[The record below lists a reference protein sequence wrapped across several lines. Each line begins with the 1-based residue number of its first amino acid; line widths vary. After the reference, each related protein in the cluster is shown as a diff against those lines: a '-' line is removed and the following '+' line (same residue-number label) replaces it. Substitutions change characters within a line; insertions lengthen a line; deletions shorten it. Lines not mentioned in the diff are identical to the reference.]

1 MRTAISLP
9 YKRAAQHRMTAGQW
23 DILSAEHPLPLP
35 PVLSEL
41 DYGSVLSLRREVV
54 IDVEG
59 LRADCGLPS
68 DAPLL
73 AAASWSSTGTMLRR
87 GLARAVVPDD
97 DDVCL
102 VELSGEIA
110 GGDIADMLHID
121 TTVLLARGQGEGSP
135 LAPRHAGAIL
145 LQERQTIRLDSSQSF
160 FPVEVVDFGKGCW
173 ANADAGWHLSWNV
186 FFLDQ
191 PFLGSVRLLVNAAHP
206 RVVRAVS
213 GSGDAPNAEASAIRS
228 AIYFDVARSLIL
240 GALASEEF
248 VERNGD
254 YGVGTCGRIVCAM
267 IHMLFPGDG
276 ISGLAAAA
284 SQRPDHFST
293 DLQGRLRLFWS

>member
-1 MRTAISLP
+1 MRTATSLP
-9 YKRAAQHRMTAGQW
+9 YKRAALHRMTAGQW
-23 DILSAEHPLPLP
+23 DILSTEHARPLP

-41 DYGSVLSLRREVV
+41 DYGAVLRLRREVV

-59 LRADCGLPS
+59 LRGDCGLPS

-87 GLARAVVPDD
+87 ALASAVISDD

-102 VELSGEIA
+102 IELSGEIA
-110 GGDIADMLHID
+110 GGDIADTLHID
-121 TTVLLARGQGEGSP
+121 TTVLLARCQGEGSP

-160 FPVEVVDFGKGCW
+160 FPVEVVDFSKGYW
-173 ANADAGWHLSWNV
+173 ANPDAGWHLSWNV

-213 GSGDAPNAEASAIRS
+213 GNAPTAEASAIRS
-228 AIYFDVARSLIL
+228 AIYFDVAKSLIV
-240 GALASEEF
+240 GALASEDF

-254 YGVGTCGRIVCAM
+254 FGEGSCGMIVCAM

-284 SQRPDHFST
+284 AQRPDHFNT

>member
-1 MRTAISLP
+1 MRTATSLP
-9 YKRAAQHRMTAGQW
+9 YKRAALHRMTAGQW
-23 DILSAEHPLPLP
+23 DILSTEHALPLP

-41 DYGSVLSLRREVV
+41 DYGSVLRLRREVV

-68 DAPLL
+68 SASLL

-87 GLARAVVPDD
+87 CLASAVLSGDGA
-97 DDVCL
+97 CL
-102 VELSGEIA
+102 IELSGEIA

-121 TTVLLARGQGEGSP
+121 TTILLAHGQGECCS
-135 LAPRHAGAIL
+135 LAPRQAGAIL

-160 FPVEVVDFGKGCW
+160 FPVEIVDFSEGYW
-173 ANADAGWHLSWNV
+173 ANPDAGWHLSWNV

-213 GSGDAPNAEASAIRS
+213 GNAPTAEASAIRS
-228 AIYFDVARSLIL
+228 AIYFDVAKSLIL
-240 GALASEEF
+240 GALASEDF
-248 VERNGD
+248 VERDGD
-254 YGVGTCGRIVCAM
+254 FGEGSCGMVVCAM

-284 SQRPDHFST
+284 AQRPDHFNT